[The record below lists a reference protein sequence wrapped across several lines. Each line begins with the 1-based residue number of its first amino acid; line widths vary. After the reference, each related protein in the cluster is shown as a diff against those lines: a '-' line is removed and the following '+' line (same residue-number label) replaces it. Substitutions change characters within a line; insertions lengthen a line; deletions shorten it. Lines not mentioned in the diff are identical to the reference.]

1 MEKSESPPLD
11 NNNNQR
17 HSKADDSESTHDST
31 VGDDIT
37 AAVILNVN
45 SKLAASDN
53 DGDLSSLN
61 PVSHESCVNITTTS
75 KANMSDSSSSCNN
88 NNMNNTKQHIQQQQH
103 STSSIGSKIHFS
115 LFFKKEIQ
123 KWIVVFFIVHFN
135 IVQGWFIYRT
145 ETNRQI
151 S

>member
-31 VGDDIT
+31 LGDDIT

-45 SKLAASDN
+45 SKLAASEN
-53 DGDLSSLN
+53 DGDLPSLN

-88 NNMNNTKQHIQQQQH
+88 NNMNNTKQHIQQQFQH
-103 STSSIGSKIHFS
+103 HFHHSEEKNNHHNHPISKICLVLPLQCCYKF
-115 LFFKKEIQ
+115 
-123 KWIVVFFIVHFN
+123 
-135 IVQGWFIYRT
+135 
-145 ETNRQI
+145 
-151 S
+151 